1 LSKTGGYA
9 GPVQGVP
16 IHNYSTIRRKQMNPS
31 RKNEIKGKFHEVR
44 GKIKEKVGQI
54 TRNPE
59 LENEGN
65 AEHIAGK
72 VEEKTGQIEKVLE
85 K

>member
-1 LSKTGGYA
+1 
-9 GPVQGVP
+9 
-16 IHNYSTIRRKQMNPS
+16 MNPS
-31 RKNEIKGKFHEVR
+31 TKDEMKGKFHEVR